1 MRLRQIC
8 VSLLLIA
15 SALAVARA
23 DDTERPPDPLRMDD
37 VIVIALARQHR
48 AEILTARARVA
59 TTATGTLGEPR

>member
-23 DDTERPPDPLRMDD
+23 DDTQRPPDPLRLDD
-37 VIVIALARQHR
+37 VIALARQHR

-59 TTATGTLGEPR
+59 KTATGTLGEPR

>member
-23 DDTERPPDPLRMDD
+23 NDTQRPPDVLRLDE
-37 VIVIALARQHR
+37 VIALARQHR
-48 AEILTARARVA
+48 AEILTAEASVAR
-59 TTATGTLGEPR
+59 TATGTLGEPR